1 MITVAAQETMVETI
15 TSPHCAA
22 ARNSQLML
30 PGHNLFGEPPHQKF
44 QEVFEHMKTA
54 SFLTPE
60 ETFTLL

>member
-30 PGHNLFGEPPHQKF
+30 PGHNLFGEPPTKNF
-44 QEVFEHMKTA
+44 RRSLNTA